1 MIVIRKATSKD
12 AKALEEINLIA
23 KKETGWWIPQN
34 AKYYQKFIKKKTND
48 LLVAYN
54 ENNLL
59 GFLSLEYNKEQ
70 KSTWINDVFVIKNS
84 RKKGVAKKL
93 VQEAIKKWR
102 SKSKSIVLL
111 TSDNNLAIFEKMGFE
126 KKLNFMRLNKK

>member
-1 MIVIRKATSKD
+1 MIIIRKATSKD

-34 AKYYQKFIKKKTND
+34 AKYYQKFIKNKTND
-48 LLVAYN
+48 LLVAYI
-54 ENNLL
+54 EDNLL

-84 RKKGVAKKL
+84 RKRGVAKKL
-93 VQEAIKKWR
+93 VQEAIKKWKN
-102 SKSKSIVLL
+102 KSKSIVLL
-111 TSDNNLAIFEKMGFE
+111 TSDNNRPIFEKMGFE

>member
-93 VQEAIKKWR
+93 VQEAIKKWKN
-102 SKSKSIVLL
+102 KSKSIVLL
-111 TSDNNLAIFEKMGFE
+111 TSDNNRPIFEKMGFE